1 MSRKNKNKETKN
13 STLSQNKQAV
23 SESSA
28 SEQNEESTVPA
39 KAVETAEA
47 AAETETAACTPAQG
61 ENKEMYIQ
69 FGDHEVSVNAI
80 FDKVKQE
87 CQEAWQEEVKDIR
100 VYVKPQDNRA
110 YYVLNGEI
118 EGSVGLV

>member
-23 SESSA
+23 P
-28 SEQNEESTVPA
+28 EQNAESTVPTA
-39 KAVETAEA
+39 ALETAEA
-47 AAETETAACTPAQG
+47 AAETETAACAPAQG